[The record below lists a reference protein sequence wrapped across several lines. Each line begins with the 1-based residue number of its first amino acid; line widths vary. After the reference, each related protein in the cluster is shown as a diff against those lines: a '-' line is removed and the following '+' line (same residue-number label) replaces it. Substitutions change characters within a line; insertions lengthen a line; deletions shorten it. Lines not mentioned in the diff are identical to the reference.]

1 MTSRNEGR
9 SYAPGYLLNSVFRGT
24 SLKSSTRNSFEGL
37 FRYPVPGLEELFI
50 SVIWRRA
57 NISLVSVARKG
68 SFVIQETEIQPFVT
82 VSLLMSSTKGMKMEP
97 NLVKDKQKNNRRDG
111 HGHGHY
117 RNGKDIPPEGLAHP
131 LHNVWN
137 FWYFGQN
144 KELSWEENLKVVKK
158 VSMVEEFWLVYG
170 NIKLAS
176 ELRPG
181 CSYFV
186 FKDGLKPMW
195 EDEGNR
201 RGGRWLISFDRKNRS
216 SVTALDDKW
225 LELLLCL
232 IGEAFDVDGEDIC
245 GAAVDVRLKFDKINI
260 WTKNYDNKKRILRI
274 GKIIKERLGLNDIQL
289 TYEKHSDTQ
298 NKARSH
304 PPMYTI

>member
-1 MTSRNEGR
+1 MTRALFLISEKQSRGWERAWELQKWERHSTGR
-9 SYAPGYLLNSVFRGT
+9 IAS
-24 SLKSSTRNSFEGL
+24 
-37 FRYPVPGLEELFI
+37 
-50 SVIWRRA
+50 
-57 NISLVSVARKG
+57 SVAQR
-68 SFVIQETEIQPFVT
+68 
-82 VSLLMSSTKGMKMEP
+82 
-97 NLVKDKQKNNRRDG
+97 
-111 HGHGHY
+111 
-117 RNGKDIPPEGLAHP
+117 
-131 LHNVWN
+131 
-137 FWYFGQN
+137 
-144 KELSWEENLKVVKK
+144 
-158 VSMVEEFWLVYG
+158 VEFL
-170 NIKLAS
+170 LAS

-201 RGGRWLISFDRKNRS
+201 RGGRWLMSFDRKNRS

-245 GAAVDVRLKFDKINI
+245 GAAVDVRLKFDKINV

-274 GKIIKERLGLNDIQL
+274 GKIIKERLALNEIQL

-298 NKARSH
+298 SKARSH